1 MDDVPSDDVRPWRQA
16 VLHEEL
22 MEVGARQIDD
32 SFSRLKELRA
42 LGREE
47 RQAILVDVQKA
58 MDQRIEASAA
68 EHAG

>member
-1 MDDVPSDDVRPWRQA
+1 M
-16 VLHEEL
+16 LHEEL
-22 MEVGARQIDD
+22 MEAGARQIDD

-68 EHAG
+68 EHAGRGRAYPD